1 MDYEETKKM
10 AKDNIVRA
18 ISGSSGL
25 IEIINNR
32 INNKAVVGRIPIKE
46 LLSYSER
53 LSTLAQKNL
62 KIAGLLEGVDFDDVD
77 ENGAPKVEINE
88 ELRSRIKALLE
99 K

>member
-32 INNKAVVGRIPIKE
+32 ITNKAVVGRIPIKE

-88 ELRSRIKALLE
+88 ELRNRIKALLE

>member
-32 INNKAVVGRIPIKE
+32 MKNKAVVGRIPIKE

-88 ELRSRIKALLE
+88 ELRNRIKALLE